1 MAWLLPVDL
10 QTYGFACAA
19 VLAAA
24 IVQGST
30 GLGFGMVAAP
40 VLAIVDPIFV
50 PGPFLVLAL
59 IVSALVAMREWRSI
73 DRSGVG
79 YALAGRIPA
88 SFLAGFTVA
97 AIPAA
102 AFGALFGGLVL
113 LAVLLSVAG
122 WRLLPTRRNLVMA
135 GLASGYMGTITSI
148 GAPPMALV
156 YQHSSGAEVRS
167 TLGAYFV
174 FGTIWSLIALAVF
187 GALGQSDF
195 LLSVNLV
202 PALIVGFVVS
212 NWVVAHIN
220 KARMRQIVLV
230 FCTLSS
236 IALLAKSLA

>member
-10 QTYGFACAA
+10 QTYAFAFAA
-19 VLAAA
+19 IVAAA
-24 IVQGST
+24 MVQGST

-40 VLAIVDPIFV
+40 VLAIVDPVFV
-50 PGPFLVLAL
+50 PGPLLVLAL
-59 IVSALVAMREWRSI
+59 LVSALVALREWRSI
-73 DRSGVG
+73 DRAGIG

-88 SFLAGFTVA
+88 SFVAGFTIA

-122 WRLLPTRRNLVMA
+122 WQLLPTRRNLVFA

-156 YQHSSGAEVRS
+156 YQHSSGAAVRS

-174 FGTIWSLIALAVF
+174 FGALWSLIALAAF
-187 GALGQSDF
+187 GAVGWSEL
-195 LLSVNLV
+195 LLSVNLL
-202 PALIVGFVVS
+202 PALVLGFIAS
-212 NWVVAHIN
+212 NWVVTHIN
-220 KARMRQIVLV
+220 KDRVRQLVLI

-236 IALLAKSLA
+236 VALLAKSFA